1 MEIFVNVK
9 NVYGN
14 TLYYPACEKSKI
26 FAEIAGSKTLTLDAI
41 EQIKKL
47 GTKVTAETP
56 QI

>member
-26 FAEIAGSKTLTLDAI
+26 FAEIAGSKTLTLDTI
-41 EQIKKL
+41 EQIEKL
-47 GTKVTAETP
+47 GTLVLAETP

>member
-26 FAEIAGSKTLTLDAI
+26 FAEIAGSKTLTLDTI
-41 EQIKKL
+41 EQIEKL
-47 GTKVTAETP
+47 GTLVLAETP
-56 QI
+56 QN